1 MKKFISRLLI
11 CTALTGCLASCN
23 NFFDTEYNEGI
34 DVDNGLTSV
43 DNIKYALNG
52 TYYQLFRFYFAG
64 NYSLTIGDM
73 AGDMAYLN
81 GSANHWTTINH
92 YSVTADDSYLSS
104 IWEYGYKVV
113 DNSARIIKA
122 GKELESTTAD
132 SDKAALKQY
141 LAEAYGLRG
150 YAMLAMTN
158 IFGKQIKVN
167 ETTDN
172 SDAPGI
178 VIIDEPIQAF
188 EEVSRS
194 TVGACYKAILEDFN
208 NALTCYKESGTDG
221 RETNSY
227 LSVAAIEGLMART
240 YLYLEDFENAAKY
253 AQYALEHS
261 NKKVEAYTEDSYK
274 NCTQEATVIQKVSS
288 VWQLT

>member
-104 IWEYGYKVV
+104 IWE
-113 DNSARIIKA
+113 
-122 GKELESTTAD
+122 
-132 SDKAALKQY
+132 
-141 LAEAYGLRG
+141 
-150 YAMLAMTN
+150 
-158 IFGKQIKVN
+158 
-167 ETTDN
+167 
-172 SDAPGI
+172 
-178 VIIDEPIQAF
+178 
-188 EEVSRS
+188 
-194 TVGACYKAILEDFN
+194 
-208 NALTCYKESGTDG
+208 
-221 RETNSY
+221 
-227 LSVAAIEGLMART
+227 
-240 YLYLEDFENAAKY
+240 
-253 AQYALEHS
+253 
-261 NKKVEAYTEDSYK
+261 
-274 NCTQEATVIQKVSS
+274 
-288 VWQLT
+288 